1 MNHSD
6 SPFGRCLC
14 DRFSPTFVGV
24 KLKRMLERTLKR
36 EEEVSMRTSIVS
48 IAGLI
53 GGLLTGF
60 IVSGIIGI
68 SAFLLFGGVEFLA
81 PIKFLPLI
89 LAIVGAVAAPIAD
102 SRRTVGR

>member
-1 MNHSD
+1 
-6 SPFGRCLC
+6 
-14 DRFSPTFVGV
+14 
-24 KLKRMLERTLKR
+24 
-36 EEEVSMRTSIVS
+36 MRTMVVS

-53 GGLLTGF
+53 GGLLIGF
-60 IVSGIIGI
+60 VLSEIIGI

-81 PIKFLPLI
+81 PIKFLPLV